1 MLNRS
6 KTELQRI
13 KMFAQGC
20 LFVRKTIF
28 VHVKVSQFVDGSTK
42 THPNAA
48 NEDPLCIPEWDSSRK
63 GDQTPV
69 AVLQAIYLGIQTSF
83 VSSILDHSSVYY
95 IKAKQHFDSIWAEQ
109 HFDSIKARQHFDP
122 PNSNEVSS

>member
-1 MLNRS
+1 
-6 KTELQRI
+6 
-13 KMFAQGC
+13 MFALGC
-20 LFVRKTIF
+20 LFVRETIF
-28 VHVKVSQFVDGSTK
+28 IHVKVSQFSLLMALTK
-42 THPNAA
+42 PHPNAA

-69 AVLQAIYLGIQTSF
+69 AVLQAIHLGIQTSF

-95 IKAKQHFDSIWAEQ
+95 IKAKQHFDSN
-109 HFDSIKARQHFDP
+109 KAQQHFDP